1 MATTFVG
8 AACHCNLNTFKVAFL
23 TTSLPISTD
32 LCHCNTCR
40 HNTGQM
46 FVHGATIHG
55 DPLSVDAET
64 HTIADLQHLM
74 VYNVSKSFKRYFCS
88 KCCAYMF
95 SRDLFQDGHSRWHV
109 STGVLERVVG
119 ILEVKYHSF
128 LKDTHDGGIADQFR
142 EVNGISL
149 PRYNLS
155 SHDEETLPL
164 GWKSDLLLQT
174 QKVHP
179 ITDSSTLSA
188 YCYCRSIDLSFTR
201 VTEITDPEIERWL
214 VPNTAKHPSIRY
226 TGLHCACNSCR
237 LTSGSLIES
246 WVYLPRANIINARTS
261 LPVILNPKDGESKME
276 GLLTYESSPGVFREY
291 CGKCGAAIF
300 YWKYLREADVLD
312 VAAGLIDEEQEGAR
326 AERWFGWAPRVG
338 YAEDA
343 LDKAGCSALEA
354 GLSIWN
360 RD

>member
-1 MATTFVG
+1 
-8 AACHCNLNTFKVAFL
+8 
-23 TTSLPISTD
+23 
-32 LCHCNTCR
+32 
-40 HNTGQM
+40 M

-300 YWKYLREADVLD
+300 YWKYSREADVLD